1 LLINGNFSEGTIVTT
16 VSANLRAPGVPVP
29 ILGDLN
35 GDGIVN
41 GLDLGLMLSAWGAS
55 GGPADLNND
64 GIVNGLD
71 LGILLSNWSA

>member
-1 LLINGNFSEGTIVTT
+1 
-16 VSANLRAPGVPVP
+16 VPVP

>member
-1 LLINGNFSEGTIVTT
+1 
-16 VSANLRAPGVPVP
+16 
-29 ILGDLN
+29 
-35 GDGIVN
+35 
-41 GLDLGLMLSAWGAS
+41 MLSAWGAS